1 MTTVAPPPAARL
13 ALMREQFNRLF
24 TAINDR
30 LDHMTAAADA
40 GRDEE
45 RVVCATLT
53 RVARMVEQSDHEAD
67 DVAVNTLGACIAII
81 QSELPGHLRALAR
94 ATADPHAARDAN
106 AWAAEL
112 ESLAEGGIV

>member
-1 MTTVAPPPAARL
+1 MEIAIIQSELPIRLRALAATIRD
-13 ALMREQFNRLF
+13 Q
-24 TAINDR
+24 
-30 LDHMTAAADA
+30 HAAADA